1 MMIGQKHILELI
13 DAMQFQLPHFIILVG
28 PKGSGKT
35 CLTKYIADRLEAVY
49 SVTDIKVDAI
59 REVID
64 TAYKIRDR
72 VVYHIK
78 DADTMR
84 AEAKNAM
91 LKITEE
97 SPKEAYFVITV
108 QNDASLLDTIK
119 SRALVLYM
127 EPYSRDDLKTYFWQN
142 YNEGGA
148 EVNMITDIAETPYQV
163 DLLVKYGLAFIDYVN
178 LVLDNISL
186 VEPANA
192 FKSGS
197 KLSLK
202 EDDSKYDILIFLK
215 TFLVLCEKKITE
227 QGQYEN
233 KWADAIIVTN
243 KYIDKLGKLGVS
255 KVQMYDNWVFEIREV
270 LYDNN

>member
-1 MMIGQKHILELI
+1 MVGQKHILELI
-13 DAMQFQLPHFIILVG
+13 NPWILNGQAPHFIVLIG

-35 CLTKYIADRLEAVY
+35 CLTKYIADKLEAVY
-49 SVTDIKVDAI
+49 SETDIKVDAI

-64 TAYKIRDR
+64 TAYKVRDK

-84 AEAKNAM
+84 PEAKNAM

-97 SPKEAYFVITV
+97 PPKDAYFIMTV
-108 QNDASLLDTIK
+108 QNDANLLDTIK
-119 SRALVLYM
+119 SRATVLFI
-127 EPYSRDDLKTYFWQN
+127 EPYTVDEICEYAKSK
-142 YNEGGA
+142 YNN
-148 EVNMITDIAETPYQV
+148 VDSIILDIADNPYQV
-163 DLLVKYGLAFIDYVN
+163 DVLVHYGKDFIDYVN
-178 LVLDNISL
+178 LVLDNIGL

-192 FKSGS
+192 FKSGN
-197 KLSLK
+197 KLAFK
-202 EDDSKYDILIFLK
+202 DDDSKYDILIFLK
-215 TFLVLCEKKITE
+215 TFMILCEKKITE

-233 KWADAIIVTN
+233 KWADAIIVTS
-243 KYIDKLGKLGVS
+243 KYIDKLSKLGVS